1 MIVKDSLLYVLL
13 AAEVSQNNF
22 FAKRFAFGR
31 VSLPPLPNRGAAIQQ
46 VSRIPS
52 GHHDAGLADEAYL
65 ESI

>member
-13 AAEVSQNNF
+13 AAEVARTIFSRRGLRLGGFLCRHCQY
-22 FAKRFAFGR
+22 
-31 VSLPPLPNRGAAIQQ
+31 RGAAIQQ